1 MVILVLERV
10 PVGLRGEL
18 SRWMIEPKANVF
30 VGKMSAMVRDK
41 LWEAACTGCKEGAA
55 LMIHPSR
62 TEQGFS
68 IRTWGPTSRR
78 IVDYEGLLLV
88 YIPKSD
94 PKKRPRKATPEEV
107 QSAGKQTKEP

>member
-18 SRWMIEPKANVF
+18 SRWMIEPKTNVF

-41 LWEAACTGCKEGAA
+41 LWEAACAGCKEGAA
-55 LMIHPSR
+55 LMIHPAR
-62 TEQGFS
+62 TEQGFA

-78 IVDYEGLLLV
+78 IMDYEGLFLV
-88 YIPKSD
+88 RIPKSD
-94 PKKRPRKATPEEV
+94 PKKRKPKATPEEV
-107 QSAGKQTKEP
+107 QRAEEQAKAP

>member
-41 LWEAACTGCKEGAA
+41 LWEAACAGCKEGAA
-55 LMIHPSR
+55 LMIYPAR
-62 TEQGFS
+62 TEQGFT

-88 YIPKSD
+88 HIPKSD
-94 PKKRPRKATPEEV
+94 PKKRKRKPTSEEV
-107 QSAGKQTKEP
+107 QSAQEHDKAP